1 MQDKRNM
8 SASLVASVSTAPPN
22 ACCHTLKGFSQH
34 DPSVAAPWV
43 FFFFHLRSPGI
54 CIPVKNCKHLLTV
67 QCLFRLL
74 SCCYCQVPCSQVPH
88 SSITEDVLC
97 MNLISI
103 KKKNSTLKVENT
115 TMQRV
120 QTLYSVT
127 MDGLAM
133 KKK

>member
-8 SASLVASVSTAPPN
+8 SASLVASVSTTPPS
-22 ACCHTLKGFSQH
+22 ACCHTLKGFSHH

-43 FFFFHLRSPGI
+43 FFFSICGHLVS
-54 CIPVKNCKHLLTV
+54 VSLSKTANAYS
-67 QCLFRLL
+67 QYNACLGFCH
-74 SCCYCQVPCSQVPH
+74 CCYCRVPWPQVPH

-103 KKKNSTLKVENT
+103 KKENSTLKVENI

-120 QTLYSVT
+120 QTLYSAT